1 MTLQN
6 EIETILGIKLDSVDK
21 KKLILEC
28 GVDSLKLAEL
38 VGLIE
43 QKLNIE
49 IDFEDAFSYTIED
62 ILKLINKK

>member
-6 EIETILGIKLDSVDK
+6 EIETILGFKLDSVDK

-28 GVDSLKLAEL
+28 GADSLKLAEL
-38 VGLIE
+38 IGVLE
-43 QKLNIE
+43 QNLDIE
-49 IDFEDAFSYTIED
+49 IDFEDVFSYTIED

>member
-6 EIETILGIKLDSVDK
+6 EIETILGIKLDSIDK
-21 KKLILEC
+21 KTLILHC
-28 GVDSLKLAEL
+28 GIDSLKLAEL
-38 VGLIE
+38 IGVLE
-43 QKLNIE
+43 QNLNIE